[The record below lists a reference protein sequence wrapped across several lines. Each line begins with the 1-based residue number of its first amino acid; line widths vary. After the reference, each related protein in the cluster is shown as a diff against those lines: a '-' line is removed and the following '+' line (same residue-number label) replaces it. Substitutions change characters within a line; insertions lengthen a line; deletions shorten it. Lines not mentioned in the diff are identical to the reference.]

1 MGNYNSWYSSKK
13 SHKAI
18 EELKLNKVGV
28 LLQIIDE
35 LKEMNLPVRDIES
48 VLGACGLSYRDA
60 MQLGNEIRAARE
72 GE

>member
-1 MGNYNSWYSSKK
+1 MGNHNSWYVTEK
-13 SHKAI
+13 SQKAI

-35 LKEMNLPVRDIES
+35 LKEMNLSVRDIEA

-60 MQLGNEIRAARE
+60 MQLGDEISAARE
-72 GE
+72 E